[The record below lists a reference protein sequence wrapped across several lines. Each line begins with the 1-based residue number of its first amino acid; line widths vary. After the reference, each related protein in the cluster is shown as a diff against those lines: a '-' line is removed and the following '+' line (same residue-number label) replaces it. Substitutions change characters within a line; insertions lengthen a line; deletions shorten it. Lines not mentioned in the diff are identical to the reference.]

1 MLADEFTDFVRNVPF
16 RPYRIATSDG
26 QLYEIP
32 HTDFALVLDD
42 SVIVFFPEK
51 EADFER
57 SILVSLTHIIRI
69 EFIDDDHRGVV
80 KRKRRRK

>member
-16 RPYRIATSDG
+16 RPYRIMTSDG
-26 QLYEIP
+26 HYEIK

-69 EFIDDDHRGVV
+69 EFIDDDPRGVV